1 MRRNRLG
8 LPCPASLEVGHGTNR
23 AKLRTYFLM
32 NPSELCTPVPVVL
45 PGASGMHPWYA
56 IRVKPNFEFVTS
68 RALRA
73 MGYDEF
79 LPVYRSRRA
88 WSDRVKELDMPL
100 FSGYL
105 FSRFDKRDPYRVLN
119 TPGVVHVVSA
129 GREPVPVDPGEIQSL
144 QVICGSGVA
153 AEPWPFLKVG
163 QRVVVERGPL
173 AGAEGVVVRLK
184 AGYRLVA
191 SLSLL
196 QRSVAAEIDRES
208 VRPIG

>member
-1 MRRNRLG
+1 
-8 LPCPASLEVGHGTNR
+8 
-23 AKLRTYFLM
+23 M